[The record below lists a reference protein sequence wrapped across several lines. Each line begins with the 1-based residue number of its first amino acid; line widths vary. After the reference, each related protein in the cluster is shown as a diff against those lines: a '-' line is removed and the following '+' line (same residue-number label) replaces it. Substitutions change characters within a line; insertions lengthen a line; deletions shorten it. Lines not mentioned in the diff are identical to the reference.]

1 MNNFLDNKEK
11 YEYIKKLFKFIDLS
25 CNFFNRIWINNK
37 YFKKYKVLKYKIPDT
52 ELDNIKNALLNLSKI
67 LFEGGAKSIIILKKG
82 LPLLRKDNYINE
94 INKINNIK
102 DLKLSSVHILGG
114 IGMGES
120 KSSITNSFGKLKTTE
135 KLYVNDSSLINN
147 SLLKNPQ
154 GIIMSIALRNIRNFL
169 RLIIKMF
176 KLLKL
181 IKIKSQLKIL

>member
-1 MNNFLDNKEK
+1 M
-11 YEYIKKLFKFIDLS
+11 
-25 CNFFNRIWINNK
+25 
-37 YFKKYKVLKYKIPDT
+37 
-52 ELDNIKNALLNLSKI
+52 SKI

-135 KLYVNDSSLINN
+135 KLYVNELITYKQQFIKKSTRYYYVNC
-147 SLLKNPQ
+147 SQILE
-154 GIIMSIALRNIRNFL
+154 IFL
-169 RLIIKMF
+169 RLIIKNV
-176 KLLKL
+176 
-181 IKIKSQLKIL
+181 

>member
-1 MNNFLDNKEK
+1 M
-11 YEYIKKLFKFIDLS
+11 
-25 CNFFNRIWINNK
+25 
-37 YFKKYKVLKYKIPDT
+37 
-52 ELDNIKNALLNLSKI
+52 SKI

-154 GIIMSIALRNIRNFL
+154 GIIMSIALRNIRNFFE
-169 RLIIKMF
+169 IDYK
-176 KLLKL
+176 KNV
-181 IKIKSQLKIL
+181 